1 MENHDLSEKFSDL
14 STPLIAD
21 ACVRL
26 NQVIRIASPGIRP
39 LIPGGKLAGRVIPA
53 RHYGSVDVFLE
64 AMSNAEPGDV
74 LVIDNGGRSDE
85 GCVGDLIALEAKASG
100 LAGMVIWGFHRDT
113 TDLLR
118 ITFPLFTY
126 GACPAGPLRVDQR
139 EPGALSS
146 ARFGDFFVTG
156 EDAVFADDDGV
167 VFVSLQN
174 CEEILST
181 ALEIREVELQQA
193 ELLHSGKNLRVQ
205 LRFDEYLRKRS
216 ANPSYSFREHLRQ
229 IGGAIEE

>member
-21 ACVRL
+21 ACIRL

-53 RHYGSVDVFLE
+53 RHYGSVDIFLE
-64 AMSNAEPGDV
+64 AMSNAKPGDV

-100 LAGMVIWGFHRDT
+100 LAGLVIWGFHRDT
-113 TDLLR
+113 TDLLQ
-118 ITFPLFTY
+118 IAFPLFTY
-126 GACPAGPLRVDQR
+126 GACPAGPLRVDRR

-167 VFVSLQN
+167 VFVSLQI
-174 CEEILST
+174 CEKILST

-193 ELLHSGKNLRVQ
+193 DLLHSGKNLRVQ